1 MYQVEQM
8 TTGVTYTGLETVH
21 GQSVMVKVV
30 ACGFV
35 SRDSLLVVVPR
46 VEQTRRNLQ
55 ARPKL
60 PVSRTQH
67 GCLSAALTS
76 VMV

>member
-30 ACGFV
+30 AYGFV
-35 SRDSLLVVVPR
+35 SQNSMPVNVLH
-46 VEQTRRNLQ
+46 VEQTR
-55 ARPKL
+55 
-60 PVSRTQH
+60 
-67 GCLSAALTS
+67 
-76 VMV
+76 

>member
-30 ACGFV
+30 ACRFV
-35 SRDSLLVVVPR
+35 SQDSLVVVVPR
-46 VEQTRRNLQ
+46 IEQARRNPQ
-55 ARPKL
+55 AWARSFLRVHYGAVCLLL
-60 PVSRTQH
+60 PQ
-67 GCLSAALTS
+67 
-76 VMV
+76 